1 MQHLLT
7 LGIIHRLTASDN
19 TPNVRDNQPEEE
31 TLKDTSTNNTTI
43 TTTFIDQTTNK
54 GTNTYKLQGNKN
66 SIPGKK
72 MLIIRM
78 RRPAVLL
85 TLG

>member
-1 MQHLLT
+1 MQHLLP
-7 LGIIHRLTASDN
+7 LGIIHRLIASDN

-31 TLKDTSTNNTTI
+31 KLKDTSTNNTTI

-54 GTNTYKLQGNKN
+54 GTKTYKLQGNKN
-66 SIPGKK
+66 SIPGQK

>member
-31 TLKDTSTNNTTI
+31 KLKDTSTNNTTI

-54 GTNTYKLQGNKN
+54 GTKTYKLQGNKN
-66 SIPGKK
+66 SISGQK